1 MCRTSKQ
8 MQANNE
14 DETKRKKKEL
24 VVSTW
29 NNNNKSK
36 CLDKHH
42 SRFIVCPFE

>member
-1 MCRTSKQ
+1 MHVPYDKQ
-8 MQANNE
+8 MQVE
-14 DETKRKKKEL
+14 DEYEEKKL

-42 SRFIVCPFE
+42 SRLIVRPFE